1 MTDESEMMDNYN
13 RAFSEDFEQVDAVNE
28 AVVEAE
34 EGEATETE
42 PVKQPWEDLP
52 TDVIYYEKMYDDGHL
67 GSFTESPEMAYRF
80 GWTENRIGKDEVQ
93 QSDKN
98 GWTYVKD
105 KCPMQTDSDIRIAEA
120 RLEITRLKRLLS
132 DSDYKAIKFA
142 EGEISAEDYES
153 TKTQRKAWR
162 AEINR
167 LEEKIESLEE

>member
-1 MTDESEMMDNYN
+1 MTDEREMMNNYN
-13 RAFSEDFEQVDAVNE
+13 KSFTEEQDVEQIDAVNDVM
-28 AVVEAE
+28 A
-34 EGEATETE
+34 ETE
-42 PVKQPWEDLP
+42 EVETKAPWADLP

-80 GWTENRIGKDEVQ
+80 GWTENRISKDEVQ

-105 KCPMQTDSDIRIAEA
+105 KCPMQTDSDIRIAEV
-120 RLEITRLKRLLS
+120 RLEITRLKHLLA

-142 EGEISAEDYES
+142 EGEMTAEDYES

-162 AEINR
+162 AEINA
-167 LEEKIESLEE
+167 LEDEIIGLGG